1 MRVHVATAA
10 GAAAKSTGATAVAN
24 IRETTGKGGKY
35 THMYMWGA
43 ALTDFEVGLELKG
56 PDGQVLAV
64 VRRVAL
70 LERLRLDEVVAAVLV
85 LHEVTRD
92 VDVRLT
98 AAATSHV
105 IIVTSR
111 LMHLTANTS
120 HLS

>member
-1 MRVHVATAA
+1 MHVHTCIAT
-10 GAAAKSTGATAVAN
+10 STGAAPAFIIEGSKSGT
-24 IRETTGKGGKY
+24 RE
-35 THMYMWGA
+35 A
-43 ALTDFEVGLELKG
+43 ALTDFEVGLELER
-56 PDGQVLAV
+56 PDGQILAV

-70 LERLRLDEVVAAVLV
+70 LQRLRLDEVVAAVLV